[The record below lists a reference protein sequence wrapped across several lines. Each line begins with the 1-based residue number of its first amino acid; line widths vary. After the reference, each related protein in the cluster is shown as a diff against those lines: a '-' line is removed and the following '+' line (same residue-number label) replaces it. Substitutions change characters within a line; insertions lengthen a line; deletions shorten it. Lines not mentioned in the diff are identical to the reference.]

1 MKNRVNPAA
10 AGLTGLILGAA
21 AGVALVAMMGPD
33 ARRKAKKR
41 AEELSLQAKQAYK
54 KASQQAQQAWQGI
67 EPDVK
72 EAGRRI
78 KEQVQSVRVG
88 DLTPGDNLEELA
100 TKGGEVTHE
109 VEENIPDSVTEQYKQ
124 VQDLTNH

>member
-10 AGLTGLILGAA
+10 AGLTGLVLGAA
-21 AGVALVAMMGPD
+21 AGVALVAMMDP
-33 ARRKAKKR
+33 ATRHKAKKR
-41 AEELSLQAKQAYK
+41 AEELSVQARHAYQ
-54 KASQQAQQAWQGI
+54 KASRQAQEAWQGI
-67 EPDVK
+67 QPDVK

-88 DLTPGDNLEELA
+88 DFSGADSLDDLA

-109 VEENIPDSVTEQYKQ
+109 IADDTPDSVTEQYKQ